1 MADQDLQNA
10 LDLLISRY
18 RPPNDDQKAI
28 LHQLSRIERQIDTLA
43 TTQADFD
50 AVFTPF
56 IASLTDYLAK
66 DVTYQSAV
74 AAFIAAT
81 AAGTPATDLAAEAA
95 AVTTAQSEL
104 AAAAGALAASQ
115 GAIPVPTP
123 PPPPPPPPGANPL
136 TTDVSTLSVPL
147 SGLSTFNVVE
157 ATAGA
162 ALSVNSSDVAVAT
175 AELAGTV
182 VTVNGVAAG
191 SASVI
196 VSDGTNVATV
206 SVTVA

>member
-43 TTQADFD
+43 TSKEEFD

-81 AAGTPATDLAAEAA
+81 AAGKPATDLAAEAE

-104 AAAAGALAASQ
+104 ATAAGALAASQ

-123 PPPPPPPPGANPL
+123 PPPPPGANPL
-136 TTDVSTLSVPL
+136 TTDVSTLAVPL
-147 SGLSTFNVVE
+147 GGLSNFNVVD
-157 ATAGA
+157 AAAGA
-162 ALSVNSSDVAVAT
+162 VLSVNSSDVAVAT

-182 VTVNGVAAG
+182 VTVNGVTAG
-191 SASVI
+191 DASVI

-206 SVTVA
+206 AVTVA